1 VDDLL
6 NACRIHGEWR
16 WEKALQKQV
25 LEHGDPEMGKHIVK
39 FWYWLGLCPT
49 ATSLL
54 LASEI
59 EEAIEVRRRC

>member
-6 NACRIHGEWR
+6 NACRIHGD
-16 WEKALQKQV
+16 V
-25 LEHGDPEMGKHIVK
+25 EMGKHIMK
-39 FWYWLGLCPT
+39 TSSGIGFLEMAWGMSYCH
-49 ATSLL
+49 TSLP